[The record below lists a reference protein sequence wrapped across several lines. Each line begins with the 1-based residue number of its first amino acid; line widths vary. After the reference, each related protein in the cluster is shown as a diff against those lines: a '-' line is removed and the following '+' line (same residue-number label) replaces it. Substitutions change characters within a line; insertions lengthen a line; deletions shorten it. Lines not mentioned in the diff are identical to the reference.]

1 MACNVRILPT
11 AECEVAEIVEYLA
24 GHGQNTARR
33 FVSKYRSQLE
43 LLQSGTVDFGLSA
56 LPELAKL
63 GYHACQVNSYVLL
76 YYREGDEVV
85 IAHVFHQ
92 SRDYARLVLP
102 RMDDS
107 TD

>member
-11 AECEVAEIVEYLA
+11 AEREVAEIVEYLA
-24 GHGQNTARR
+24 RHGQNTVRR
-33 FVSKYRSQLE
+33 FVSKYRLQLE

-56 LPELAKL
+56 LPALAEL
-63 GYHACQVNSYVLL
+63 GYHACRVNSYVLL
-76 YYREGDEVV
+76 YYREGDDIV

-92 SRDYARLVLP
+92 SRDYARLALP

-107 TD
+107 TN